1 MTMRIAF
8 IGLGHMGG
16 HMAANLAAGGH
27 EVTGFDP
34 VAELRE
40 AAATKGVSVAE
51 SAVAAVEGAEV
62 VVTSLPNGHVLLSVY
77 DEVLP
82 AATPG
87 TLFIDTS
94 TTGAELAWQ
103 AAEKVDAAGHRFID
117 APVSGGVV
125 GAEAGTLT
133 FMVGGSDED
142 VAAAQPVL
150 EPMAGKVV
158 HCGKSGNGQAAKLC
172 NNLLLAITQVGVA
185 EAFVLGEQLG
195 LTHQAF
201 YDVAST
207 SAAQC
212 WALKTN
218 CPVPGPVPASP
229 ANRDYEGGFATSLMH
244 KDLTLAM
251 AEVDRAGMDA
261 QVGKLVAD
269 LYARLSET
277 EHAGH
282 DFSSIITT
290 LRDDA

>member
-1 MTMRIAF
+1 MTIAF

-16 HMAANLAAGGH
+16 HMAANLVRGGH
-27 EVTGFDP
+27 EVVGFDP
-34 VAELRE
+34 VDELRE
-40 AAATKGVSVAE
+40 AAVAHGVLAAASAT
-51 SAVAAVEGAEV
+51 AAVEGAET

-77 DEVLP
+77 EEVLP
-82 AATPG
+82 AAAEG

-103 AAEKVDAAGHRFID
+103 AAERVDAAGHRFID

-133 FMVGGSDED
+133 FMVGGSEADLEL
-142 VAAAQPVL
+142 ARPVL
-150 EPMAGKVV
+150 DPMAGRIV
-158 HCGKSGNGQAAKLC
+158 HCGASGNGQAAKLC

-185 EAFVLGEQLG
+185 EAFVLGEKLG
-195 LTHQAF
+195 LTNQAF

-212 WALKTN
+212 WALQTN
-218 CPVPGPVPASP
+218 CPVPGPVPTSP
-229 ANRDYEGGFATSLMH
+229 ANRDFEGGFATALMH
-244 KDLTLAM
+244 KDLSLAM
-251 AEVDRAGMDA
+251 AEVERSGLDA
-261 QVGKLVAD
+261 QVGRLVSA
-269 LYARLSET
+269 LYASLSET

-290 LRDDA
+290 LR

>member
-1 MTMRIAF
+1 MTIAF

-16 HMAANLAAGGH
+16 HMAANLVRGGH
-27 EVTGFDP
+27 EVVGFDP
-34 VAELRE
+34 VDELRE
-40 AAATKGVSVAE
+40 AAVAHGVLAAASAT
-51 SAVAAVEGAEV
+51 AAVEGAET

-77 DEVLP
+77 EEVLP
-82 AATPG
+82 AAAEG

-103 AAEKVDAAGHRFID
+103 AAGQVDAAGHRFID

-133 FMVGGSDED
+133 FMVGGSEADLEL
-142 VAAAQPVL
+142 ARPVL
-150 EPMAGKVV
+150 DPMAGRIV
-158 HCGKSGNGQAAKLC
+158 HCGASGNGQAAKLC

-185 EAFVLGEQLG
+185 EAFVLGEKLG
-195 LTHQAF
+195 LTNQAF

-212 WALKTN
+212 WALQTN
-218 CPVPGPVPASP
+218 CPVPGPVPTSP
-229 ANRDYEGGFATSLMH
+229 ANRDFEGGFATALMH
-244 KDLTLAM
+244 KDLSLAM
-251 AEVDRAGMDA
+251 AEVERSGLDA
-261 QVGKLVAD
+261 QVGRLVSA
-269 LYARLSET
+269 LYASLSET

-290 LRDDA
+290 LR

>member
-1 MTMRIAF
+1 MTIAF

-16 HMAANLAAGGH
+16 HMAANLVRGGH
-27 EVTGFDP
+27 EVVGFDP
-34 VAELRE
+34 VDELRE
-40 AAATKGVSVAE
+40 AAVAHGVLAAASAT
-51 SAVAAVEGAEV
+51 AAVEGAET

-77 DEVLP
+77 EEVLP
-82 AATPG
+82 AAAEG

-103 AAEKVDAAGHRFID
+103 AAEQVDAAGHRFID

-133 FMVGGSDED
+133 FMVGGSEADLES
-142 VAAAQPVL
+142 ARAVL
-150 EPMAGKVV
+150 DPMAGRIV
-158 HCGKSGNGQAAKLC
+158 HCGASGNGQAAKLC

-185 EAFVLGEQLG
+185 EAFVLGEKLG
-195 LTHQAF
+195 LTNQAF

-212 WALKTN
+212 WALQTN
-218 CPVPGPVPASP
+218 CPVPGPVPTSP
-229 ANRDYEGGFATSLMH
+229 ANRDFEGGFATALMH
-244 KDLTLAM
+244 KDLSLAM
-251 AEVDRAGMDA
+251 AEVERSGLDA
-261 QVGKLVAD
+261 QVGRLVSA
-269 LYARLSET
+269 LYASLSET

-290 LRDDA
+290 LR

>member
-1 MTMRIAF
+1 MTIAF

-16 HMAANLAAGGH
+16 HMAANLVRGGH
-27 EVTGFDP
+27 EVVGFDP
-34 VAELRE
+34 VDELRE
-40 AAATKGVSVAE
+40 AAVAHGVLAAT
-51 SAVAAVEGAEV
+51 SATAAVEGAET

-77 DEVLP
+77 EEVLP
-82 AATPG
+82 AAAEG

-133 FMVGGSDED
+133 FMVGGSEADLES
-142 VAAAQPVL
+142 ARPVL
-150 EPMAGKVV
+150 DPMAGRIV
-158 HCGKSGNGQAAKLC
+158 HCGASGNGQAAKLC

-185 EAFVLGEQLG
+185 EAFVLGEKLG
-195 LTHQAF
+195 LTNQAF

-212 WALKTN
+212 WALQTN
-218 CPVPGPVPASP
+218 CPVPGPVPTSP
-229 ANRDYEGGFATSLMH
+229 ANRDFEGGFATALMH
-244 KDLTLAM
+244 KDLSLAM
-251 AEVDRAGMDA
+251 AEVERSGLDA
-261 QVGKLVAD
+261 QVGRLVSA
-269 LYARLSET
+269 LYASLSET

-290 LRDDA
+290 LR

>member
-1 MTMRIAF
+1 MTIAF

-16 HMAANLAAGGH
+16 HMAANLVRGGH
-27 EVTGFDP
+27 EVVGFDP
-34 VAELRE
+34 VDELRE
-40 AAATKGVSVAE
+40 AAVAHGVLAAT
-51 SAVAAVEGAEV
+51 SATAAVEGAET

-77 DEVLP
+77 EEVLP
-82 AATPG
+82 AAAEG

-103 AAEKVDAAGHRFID
+103 AAEQVDAAGHRFID

-133 FMVGGSDED
+133 FMVGGSEADLEL
-142 VAAAQPVL
+142 ARPVL
-150 EPMAGKVV
+150 DPMAGRIV
-158 HCGKSGNGQAAKLC
+158 HCGASGNGQAAKLC

-185 EAFVLGEQLG
+185 EAFVLGEKLG
-195 LTHQAF
+195 LTNQAF

-212 WALKTN
+212 WALQTN
-218 CPVPGPVPASP
+218 CPVPGPVPTSP
-229 ANRDYEGGFATSLMH
+229 ANRDFEGGFATALMH
-244 KDLTLAM
+244 KDLSLAM
-251 AEVDRAGMDA
+251 AEVERSGLDA
-261 QVGKLVAD
+261 QVGRLVSA
-269 LYARLSET
+269 LYASLSET

-290 LRDDA
+290 LR

>member
-1 MTMRIAF
+1 MTIAF

-16 HMAANLAAGGH
+16 HMAANLVRGGH
-27 EVTGFDP
+27 EVVGFDP
-34 VAELRE
+34 VDELRE
-40 AAATKGVSVAE
+40 AAVAHGVLAAASAT
-51 SAVAAVEGAEV
+51 AAVEGAET

-77 DEVLP
+77 EEVLP
-82 AATPG
+82 AAAEG

-103 AAEKVDAAGHRFID
+103 AAEQVDAAGHRFID

-133 FMVGGSDED
+133 FMVGGSEADLEL
-142 VAAAQPVL
+142 ARPVL
-150 EPMAGKVV
+150 DPMAGRIV
-158 HCGKSGNGQAAKLC
+158 HCGASGNGQAAKLC

-185 EAFVLGEQLG
+185 EAFVLGEKLG
-195 LTHQAF
+195 LTNQAF

-212 WALKTN
+212 WALQTN
-218 CPVPGPVPASP
+218 CPVPGPVPTSP
-229 ANRDYEGGFATSLMH
+229 ANRDFEGGFATALMH
-244 KDLTLAM
+244 KDLSLAM
-251 AEVDRAGMDA
+251 AEVERSGLDA
-261 QVGKLVAD
+261 QVGRLVSA
-269 LYARLSET
+269 LYASLSET

-290 LRDDA
+290 LR

>member
-1 MTMRIAF
+1 MTIAF

-16 HMAANLAAGGH
+16 HMAANLVRGGH
-27 EVTGFDP
+27 EVVGFDP
-34 VAELRE
+34 VDELRE
-40 AAATKGVSVAE
+40 AAVAHGVLAAT
-51 SAVAAVEGAEV
+51 SATAAVEGAET

-77 DEVLP
+77 EEVLP
-82 AATPG
+82 AAAEG

-103 AAEKVDAAGHRFID
+103 AAERVDAAGHRFID

-133 FMVGGSDED
+133 FMVGGSEADLEL
-142 VAAAQPVL
+142 ARPVL
-150 EPMAGKVV
+150 DPMAGRIV
-158 HCGKSGNGQAAKLC
+158 HCGASGNGQAAKLC

-185 EAFVLGEQLG
+185 EAFVLGEKLG
-195 LTHQAF
+195 LTNQAF

-212 WALKTN
+212 WALQTN
-218 CPVPGPVPASP
+218 CPVPGPVPTSP
-229 ANRDYEGGFATSLMH
+229 ANRDFEGGFATALMH
-244 KDLTLAM
+244 KDLSLAM
-251 AEVDRAGMDA
+251 AEVERSGLDA
-261 QVGKLVAD
+261 QVGRLVSA
-269 LYARLSET
+269 LYASLSET

-290 LRDDA
+290 LR